1 MKGSENLYT
10 FLFEYKDQ
18 KYISQTVASDPYD
31 AILPW
36 ANGLD
41 YHKIKGIGS
50 KTKELFLT
58 EVKSSLEEDLLV
70 PIEDVKNIW
79 GLGVLSRGYGLI
91 DLIKTETENKKSGNS
106 LFTFV
111 LDFLGGT
118 YISQIKAKTLDSAK
132 LEWANKLSHQT
143 ISGWRNSSKNKFIN
157 QIDTFSLKTNPSGI
171 NVWNF
176 DFYSGKN
183 KGTVFCVK
191 TGVN

>member
-10 FLFEYKDQ
+10 FLFEYKNQ

-41 YHKIKGIGS
+41 YSNIKGIGS
-50 KTKELFLT
+50 KTKELFVA

-70 PIEDVKNIW
+70 PLDDVKNIW
-79 GLGVLSRGYGLI
+79 GFGVLSRGYALI
-91 DLIKTETENKKSGNS
+91 DLIKTETENKRNGNS

-132 LEWANKLSHQT
+132 LEWAKKISNQD
-143 ISGWRNSSKNKFIN
+143 ISGWRNSSKSKFVN
-157 QIDTFSLKTNPSGI
+157 QIDSFTFESNPFNV

-176 DFYSGKN
+176 NFYSGKN
-183 KGTVFCVK
+183 KGTIYSINTEV
-191 TGVN
+191 T

>member
-1 MKGSENLYT
+1 MKNRESLYT

-18 KYISQTVASDPYD
+18 KYISQTLAPDPYD

-36 ANGLD
+36 AKGLD
-41 YHKIKGIGS
+41 YSTIKGIGS
-50 KTKELFLT
+50 KTKNLFVA

-70 PIEDVKNIW
+70 PMQDVKNIW
-79 GLGVLSRGYGLI
+79 GFGIFSRGYGLV
-91 DLIKTETENKKSGNS
+91 DLIKTETNEKSGKS

-118 YISQIKAKTLDSAK
+118 YISQINAKTLDSAK
-132 LEWANKLSHQT
+132 LEWAKKLSNQE
-143 ISGWRNSSKNKFIN
+143 ISGWRNSSKEKFLN
-157 QIDTFSLKTNPSGI
+157 QIDTFSLRTNPSHI

-176 DFYSGKN
+176 DFHSGKN

-191 TGVN
+191 TKGN